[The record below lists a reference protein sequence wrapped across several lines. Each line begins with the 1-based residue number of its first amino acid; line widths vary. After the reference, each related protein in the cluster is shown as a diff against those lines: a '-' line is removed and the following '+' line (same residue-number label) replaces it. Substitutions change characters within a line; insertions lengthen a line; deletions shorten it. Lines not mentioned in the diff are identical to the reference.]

1 MYLLARI
8 IFFEDNSDKVSMW
21 EVVDFRSQQPV
32 EISRRST
39 ESTQNTLNSK
49 PIKFDFY
56 VDNGNR

>member
-1 MYLLARI
+1 M

-21 EVVDFRSQQPV
+21 GVVDFRSQQPV

-39 ESTQNTLNSK
+39 ENTQNTLNSK
-49 PIKFDFY
+49 PIEFDFY